1 MSLPPRKARPMDIL
15 LRASA
20 RTRRDEL
27 SLAIVLE
34 AESAGSVRPAVVVA
48 HDNGMIFLA
57 ACSRPSVLTDRPTTR
72 AGRSL
77 DEAPTSI
84 IYIANALL
92 RSKL

>member
-48 HDNGMIFLA
+48 HVRML
-57 ACSRPSVLTDRPTTR
+57 S
-72 AGRSL
+72 GRL
-77 DEAPTSI
+77 EKKIPEA
-84 IYIANALL
+84 
-92 RSKL
+92 

>member
-15 LRASA
+15 LRTSA

-48 HDNGMIFLA
+48 HDIG
-57 ACSRPSVLTDRPTTR
+57 
-72 AGRSL
+72 
-77 DEAPTSI
+77 
-84 IYIANALL
+84 
-92 RSKL
+92 